1 MSEKQP
7 KNGQKWSRLRA
18 TFVNLPQNEEL
29 AVSWATW
36 LKTKFEVHMQPPIF
50 CGFQPLELPNE
61 TPRPRYLGSLG
72 GGGGQP
78 RPRTVG
84 ANGGP
89 TRVPGAKKKIF
100 SKDVPP
106 PRGLLKQVFLAP
118 FEPVVTCF
126 GPWKIPKCLEN
137 GPFWDQNGVENGSKA
152 FFSTSDATPP
162 GRPKQVT
169 LAPFEPVVTH
179 FRQWK
184 IPRCLENGPFCDQKM
199 GQTWVQN
206 VFFQR

>member
-1 MSEKQP
+1 MEAEGSP
-7 KNGQKWSRLRA
+7 GRGQWG
-18 TFVNLPQNEEL
+18 P
-29 AVSWATW
+29 
-36 LKTKFEVHMQPPIF
+36 
-50 CGFQPLELPNE
+50 
-61 TPRPRYLGSLG
+61 
-72 GGGGQP
+72 
-78 RPRTVG
+78 TVG
-84 ANGGP
+84 P
-89 TRVPGAKKKIF
+89 PGFAGREKNIF

-137 GPFWDQNGVENGSKA
+137 GPFWDQNRVQNGPKA

-162 GRPKQVT
+162 GMPRQVI

-179 FRQWK
+179 FSQWK

>member
-1 MSEKQP
+1 MEAEGSP
-7 KNGQKWSRLRA
+7 GRGQWG
-18 TFVNLPQNEEL
+18 P
-29 AVSWATW
+29 
-36 LKTKFEVHMQPPIF
+36 
-50 CGFQPLELPNE
+50 
-61 TPRPRYLGSLG
+61 
-72 GGGGQP
+72 
-78 RPRTVG
+78 TVG
-84 ANGGP
+84 P
-89 TRVPGAKKKIF
+89 PGFPGRKKKIF

-137 GPFWDQNGVENGSKA
+137 GPFWDQNRVQNGSKA

-162 GRPKQVT
+162 GMPKQVT